1 MLSSIGSLAPE
12 DTRKSTDK
20 PGPPTSHFMTLKIVR
35 GPLEAATNRVILRH
49 YNRLASVDIPLAD
62 YLHWVQD
69 GPDGPAW
76 HVLLENEASEIV
88 GHSSVIPLR
97 CSVGGKQI
105 LAGKSEYS
113 FILEE
118 YRSAKIRGFEN
129 LAKLKNAIMVHQLFL
144 RCQAEGLGPLLIST
158 SSTRQR
164 SLGLVGC
171 SAVTFPVS
179 ECLLVLRPWSAVKN
193 TPNLNGWQRAS
204 LGTAGAFQIVARL
217 CASIL
222 WGAPTGI
229 RSVPIG
235 QEFCHGNEEHL
246 RFFNDPVAL
255 KWRYPEG
262 QYEQLAFE
270 GKKGQHV
277 IVKSGASD
285 RYLRVCQWHLGPE
298 QPTPQL
304 VGKLVE
310 LAKKQQALGV
320 RWAIYGD
327 GEAEGN
333 FTHKM
338 RKLGFVCARRT
349 RTILVFSKEQEFL
362 SAGKWDL
369 ADSLFSFDL

>member
-1 MLSSIGSLAPE
+1 MQSSIGALAPE
-12 DTRKSTDK
+12 QTLESLDRLGHATTQ
-20 PGPPTSHFMTLKIVR
+20 FMNLRIVR
-35 GPLEAATNRVILRH
+35 GPLESATNKVILRH

-97 CSVGGKQI
+97 CSLDGKQI

-129 LAKLKNAIMVHQLFL
+129 LAKPRNAIMVHQLFH
-144 RCQAEGLGPLLIST
+144 RCQAEGLGPLVIST

-171 SAVTFPVS
+171 GAVTFPVW
-179 ECLLVLRPWSAVKN
+179 ECLLVLRPWRAAMN
-193 TPNLNGWQRAS
+193 TPNLNLWQRAS
-204 LGTAGAFQIVARL
+204 LGIAGVFQTVTQSCARVL
-217 CASIL
+217 RR
-222 WGAPTGI
+222 APRGI
-229 RSVPIG
+229 RIVPIG
-235 QEFCHGNEEHL
+235 HGICQRKEELL

-262 QYEQLAFE
+262 QYEQIGVE
-270 GKKGQHV
+270 GEKGDYV
-277 IVKSGASD
+277 IAKSGAPN

-304 VGKLVE
+304 VAKLLE
-310 LAKKQQALGV
+310 LANKQQALGV
-320 RWAIYGD
+320 RWAIF
-327 GEAEGN
+327 GESEN
-333 FTHKM
+333 ERDFTRRLK
-338 RKLGFVCARRT
+338 KFGFLCARRT
-349 RTILVFSKEQEFL
+349 RTLLVSSKEDEFISADKWSL
-362 SAGKWDL
+362 S
-369 ADSLFSFDL
+369 DSLFSFDP

>member
-1 MLSSIGSLAPE
+1 MQSSIGSLAPQ

-20 PGPPTSHFMTLKIVR
+20 PSPSTSQFMNLKIVR
-35 GPLEAATNRVILRH
+35 GPLEPVANRVILGH
-49 YNRLASVDIPLAD
+49 YNRLASADIPLAD
-62 YLHWVQD
+62 YLHWVQE

-97 CSVGGKQI
+97 CSLDGKQI

-129 LAKLKNAIMVHQLFL
+129 LAKLRNAIMVHQLFL

-171 SAVTFPVS
+171 EAVTFPVL
-179 ECLLVLRPWSAVKN
+179 ECLLVLRPWRAVKN
-193 TPNLNGWQRAS
+193 TPNLNRWQRAS
-204 LGTAGAFQIVARL
+204 LGIAGVLQTVAQS
-217 CASIL
+217 CASVL
-222 WGAPTGI
+222 WRAPREI

-235 QEFCHGNEEHL
+235 EGFCQRKDGL
-246 RFFNDPVAL
+246 LCFFNDPAAL
-255 KWRYPEG
+255 KWRYPEE
-262 QYEQLAFE
+262 QYEQLAIE
-270 GKKGQHV
+270 GKEGEYV
-277 IVKSGASD
+277 IVKSGAPG

-304 VGKLVE
+304 VAKLLE
-310 LAKKQQALGV
+310 LAKKRQAMGV
-320 RWAIYGD
+320 RWAIY
-327 GEAEGN
+327 EAERN
-333 FTHKM
+333 FVRRI
-338 RKLGFVCARRT
+338 RKFGFLCARRT
-349 RTILVFSKEQEFL
+349 RTLLVFSKEQVFF
-362 SAGKWDL
+362 SAEKWDL
-369 ADSLFSFDL
+369 ADSLFSFDP